1 MVTKKDKPV
10 SKPKATSAVKKKAPP
25 KAAPKEASVVKKTPA
40 AKTLPKKKA
49 VSKAPS
55 SAKHPW
61 LKKYPEGIAWNEKVK
76 ESPLYEL
83 LETSA
88 SKFPDRYF
96 LDFLGKK
103 YTYGEISNLV
113 DRAAKGLLA
122 QGVKKGTRLGLFLP
136 NCPVYV
142 VFYYAAMKIGATV
155 VNFSPLY
162 ATGEVATQIKDS
174 NTEIMVTLDLE
185 ALYPKVYKMFECT
198 EMKKIIVC
206 PLKDQLSFPKNI
218 LFPLLKSKE
227 IAKLHRQD
235 KRVIFFN
242 DLIDNDGQ
250 SKAEKIA
257 PRDDIAL
264 IQYTGGTTGLP
275 KGALLTHANVTA
287 NASQANMWFL
297 HDGESKEKVLAALP
311 LFHVFAMTAVMNLAI
326 KMGSEIVMM
335 FPRFNPEDA
344 MKMIQKH
351 KITFFP
357 AVPTI
362 YNLISNHPDVKKY
375 DLSSIK
381 ACLSG
386 GAALPVEV
394 KREFEELTGC
404 KVVEAYGL
412 SETSPAATANPLHGL
427 NKEASIG
434 LPFPGTTVKIMSLED
449 PLKEMK
455 QGEKGEICI
464 SGPQVM
470 KGYWNRPAET
480 GSCLIEGL
488 FHTGDVGYMD
498 KEGYTFLVDRIK
510 DLIIC
515 SGYNVYPRVI
525 EEAIYLHPAV
535 EETTVIGVPDKKR
548 GETPKAFVKLKAGKS
563 LTAQELEIFLEE
575 KISPIEMPKMIEFRD
590 ELPKTI
596 IGKLSKKELVAEE
609 KEKLLAEKETAKA
622 KAKKKK

>member
-1 MVTKKDKPV
+1 MVTKKDKPA
-10 SKPKATSAVKKKAPP
+10 SKPKATTAVKKAPP
-25 KAAPKEASVVKKTPA
+25 KKVPAKKTPA
-40 AKTLPKKKA
+40 AKAAPKKKTPA
-49 VSKAPS
+49 KSVS
-55 SAKHPW
+55 SAKYPW
-61 LKKYPEGIAWNEKVK
+61 LKKYPEGISWDAKIK
-76 ESPLYEL
+76 ESPLYDL
-83 LETSA
+83 LEASA
-88 SKFPDRYF
+88 AKFPDRYL

-113 DRAAKGLLA
+113 DRTAKGLLA
-122 QGVKKGTRLGLFLP
+122 QGVKQGTRLGLFLP

-162 ATGEVATQIKDS
+162 ASREVATQIEDS
-174 NTEIMVTLDLE
+174 NTEVMVTLDLE
-185 ALYPKVYKMFECT
+185 ALYPKVYKMFERT
-198 EMKKIIVC
+198 EMKKMIVC
-206 PLKDQLSFPKNI
+206 PLKDQLPFPKNI

-227 IAKLHRQD
+227 IARLHRQD
-235 KRVIFFN
+235 KRLIFFN

-250 SKAEKIA
+250 SKAAKIT

-287 NASQANMWFL
+287 NASQADMWFL
-297 HDGESKEKVLAALP
+297 HDGKSKEKVLAALP

-375 DLSSIK
+375 DLSSVR

-404 KVVEAYGL
+404 KVIEAYGL
-412 SETSPAATANPLHGL
+412 SETSPAATANPLDGL

-434 LPFPGTTVKIMSLED
+434 IPFPGTTVKIMSLED

-480 GSCLIEGL
+480 GLSLVKGL

-498 KEGYTFLVDRIK
+498 KDGYTFLVDRIK

-548 GETPKAFVKLKAGKS
+548 GETPKAFVKLKAGQS
-563 LTAQELEIFLEE
+563 LTAQELEMFLEE
-575 KISPIEMPKMIEFRD
+575 KISPIEMPKMIEFRE

-609 KEKLLAEKETAKA
+609 KAKQVAEKEAAKA